1 MKEII
6 TFGSYAGIP
15 IEWLILKQDGNRK
28 LLLSRHVL
36 DAKRFFP
43 DCIYVDW
50 EKSSLREWLHHD
62 FMNTA
67 FTPEQQAQIL
77 ETDVFTPPCHG
88 YQSYG
93 ATSTLDKIFLLST
106 DEINQYLPDPKSR
119 FAQAEPHAI
128 EMSADLR
135 DFCELLPFYH
145 NVNLCWWWLRDGG
158 NEPCCKSIVWS
169 DGTIATEYHYV
180 NYERGIRPAIWIKA

>member
-1 MKEII
+1 MKETM
-6 TFGSYAGIP
+6 TFGKYFDTP
-15 IEWLILKQDGNRK
+15 IEWLILKQEGNRR
-28 LLLSRHVL
+28 LLLSRYVL
-36 DAKRFFP
+36 DAKRFFS
-43 DCIYVDW
+43 DCIYIGW
-50 EKSSLREWLHHD
+50 EKSNIREWLHHD

-67 FTPEQQAQIL
+67 FTPDEQARIL
-77 ETDVFTPPCHG
+77 ETSIHTPPCQG
-88 YQSYG
+88 YEHYG
-93 ATSTLDKIFLLST
+93 ASDTIDKIFLLST
-106 DEINQYLPDPKSR
+106 EELLEYLPEPESR
-119 FAQAEPHAI
+119 FAQAEPQAI

-180 NYERGIRPAIWIKA
+180 NYERGIRPAVWLKA